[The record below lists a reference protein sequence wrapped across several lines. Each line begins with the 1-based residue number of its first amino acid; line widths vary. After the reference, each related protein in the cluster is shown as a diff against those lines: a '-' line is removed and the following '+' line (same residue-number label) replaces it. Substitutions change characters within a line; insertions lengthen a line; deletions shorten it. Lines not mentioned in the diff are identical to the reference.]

1 MTYTRTQSLAS
12 PVALADA
19 KDYLRALHDDDDLLI
34 QRLILAA

>member
-19 KDYLRALHDDDDLLI
+19 KDYLPRRMI
-34 QRLILAA
+34 NCSC